1 MLLAFYLFSCSVGL
15 AMTTTNQEMTIAVPV
30 TRLYELQTTILKQ
43 EERLMMLQA
52 PLTTLQEK
60 ALEQSKQLEQAQISI
75 MSLNSN
81 LTSAR
86 NSIAELSLT
95 IGEQNQL
102 LRKSSE
108 ELKAERNKWK
118 IKTAKWFLIGV
129 GIGYLMK

>member
-1 MLLAFYLFSCSVGL
+1 MLLAFSLSSCSVGL